1 MSLLHNDP
9 FSRRL
14 SPKPPAFAAFAVEF
28 YIESNFVSGTI
39 PSIFGELKNL
49 GTFSVG
55 EIIFSCAMLLNRYS
69 FRV

>member
-14 SPKPPAFAAFAVEF
+14 SPKPSAFAVEF

-39 PSIFGELKNL
+39 PSIFGELEKL
-49 GTFSVG
+49 GTFSFV